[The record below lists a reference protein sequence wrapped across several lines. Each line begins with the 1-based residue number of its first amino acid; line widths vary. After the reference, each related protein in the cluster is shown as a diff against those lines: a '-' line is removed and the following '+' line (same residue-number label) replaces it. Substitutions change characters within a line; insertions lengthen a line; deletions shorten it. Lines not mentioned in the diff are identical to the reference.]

1 MPRGRRVAIAALGVA
16 LVWSPPGLALAA
28 GGPQRPV
35 VVVVEGPEA
44 DAVATSVAA
53 RLREP
58 YVARDAHDF
67 RAALGPGPASLAAGL
82 RSKHADAELVSR
94 ARAAAIDAHV
104 DAAVLVHVRRAHR
117 ASTVHVWVVEAAAGA
132 GAVVD
137 KEVTLGASAS
147 AADLTDAT
155 WTAARDA
162 FPTEPPATAPPPTP
176 PSGPSSTPEAV
187 AAPSATTPPS
197 PPSADGRASQPDAD
211 APASP
216 DSSDSARSLLRMGVA
231 IEAGSRHFAYVDRLT
246 STLRPYDLFAAP
258 IVALRVE
265 AVPFARSTSPLV
277 EGLSLSGEYARAFGI
292 SSADSAGTAVETTW
306 QAFHADLRE
315 SVAITPTVRAG
326 PHAGFGAIDFSLG
339 DLGTGSE
346 LPSVGY
352 RFVRAGAHGLL
363 TLRDFSVYAE
373 ASYLAVLSTGA
384 LGSLFPRESAG
395 GIAASAGLLWPL
407 GRHLD
412 LGFELAYTRFFYSL
426 HPEPGDPNV
435 AGGALDEMARV
446 ALGVTYRL

>member
-1 MPRGRRVAIAALGVA
+1 MPTARRVAIAALGMA
-16 LVWSPPGLALAA
+16 SAWCPPRPALAA
-28 GGPQRPV
+28 GGGQHPV
-35 VVVVEGPEA
+35 VVVAEGPEA
-44 DAVATSVAA
+44 DAVATNVAA
-53 RLREP
+53 RLHDP
-58 YVARDAHDF
+58 YAARDAHDF
-67 RAALGPGPASLAAGL
+67 RASFGAGPASLAAGL

-117 ASTVHVWVVEAAAGA
+117 ASTVHVWVVEASSGA
-132 GAVVD
+132 GAAVD
-137 KEVTLGASAS
+137 REITLGASAS
-147 AADLTDAT
+147 AADLTDAA

-162 FPTEPPATAPPPTP
+162 FPTEPPATAPPPPP
-176 PSGPSSTPEAV
+176 PSGPSSTPEAA
-187 AAPSATTPPS
+187 AAPSPTTPPS
-197 PPSADGRASQPDAD
+197 LLTADGRATQPDSD
-211 APASP
+211 ATPGAG
-216 DSSDSARSLLRMGVA
+216 SSDSARSLLRMGVA

-258 IVALRVE
+258 IVSLRVE
-265 AVPFARSTSPLV
+265 AVPFARSTSPLI
-277 EGLSLSGEYARAFGI
+277 EGLGLSGEYARAFGI
-292 SSADSAGTAVETTW
+292 SSGDSAGTAVETTW

-315 SVAITPTVRAG
+315 NVAVTPAVRAG
-326 PHAGFGAIDFSLG
+326 AHAGFGAIDFSLG

-352 RFVRAGAHGLL
+352 RFVRAGVDGLL

-384 LGSLFPRESAG
+384 IGSLFPHESAG
-395 GIAASAGLLWPL
+395 GIAASTGLLWPL
-407 GRHLD
+407 AHHLD